1 MPTPQYEIQNVLKR
15 AQEVNISPQFQP
27 WSCVEIITG
36 AQDDDG
42 NDVIYKAPYDQDEF
56 EAAMASG
63 RLLTINNEWGTQAQA
78 NNILALVKGGAY
90 QPYVATG
97 ALLDPSAELGD
108 GVSVNDVYGGIYK
121 MTRNYS
127 SLMAANIEAPQSE
140 EIDHEYPY
148 ESTQNRESTRKFSAM
163 SSELRMNSQ
172 EISAKVSQDGGAQN
186 SVSWSLRPSAW
197 SVYANGNLVFRVNS
211 SGAQVV
217 GKITASSGEIG
228 GFRIGS
234 SYINLNGLS
243 FGGNKQGIYLGD
255 KGLQLGPQSGSHF
268 KASVNGD
275 VEAANMT
282 LTGQLT
288 IGGTGIS
295 ASDLRKGAERAN
307 SGYSGWDG
315 VRNNWN
321 NATTYGTN
329 SYPRYFYCGT
339 LNSKDKQIVMGEM
352 VFTPRF
358 VPAIGLWVLGTGG
371 VG

>member
-1 MPTPQYEIQNVLKR
+1 MSSYEIHNILKR
-15 AQEVNISPQFQP
+15 ARTLEISSPFQP
-27 WSCVEIITG
+27 YSGVEILTG
-36 AQDDDG
+36 LTDDDG
-42 NDVIYKAPYDQDEF
+42 NEVIYYAPSDPNVRN
-56 EAAMASG
+56 SG
-63 RLLTINNEWGTQAQA
+63 RVLTIENPWGTQAQA
-78 NNILALVKGGAY
+78 DNILTQIKGFTY
-90 QPYVATG
+90 QPYDATE
-97 ALLDPSAELGD
+97 AFVDPSAEIGD
-108 GVSVNDVYGGIYK
+108 GVSVNDVYSGIYS
-121 MTRNYS
+121 MSRS
-127 SLMAANIEAPQSE
+127 FSALMPADVSAPQSE

-148 ESTQNRESTRKFSAM
+148 ESMADRSIERRFTAMESEFRIQSG
-163 SSELRMNSQ
+163 
-172 EISAKVSQDGGAQN
+172 EIAAKVSETGGAGN
-186 SVSWSLRPSAW
+186 NVSWSLKSTGWA
-197 SVYANGNLVFRVNS
+197 VYSNGKKVFEVTS
-211 SGAQVV
+211 SGASVS

-288 IGGTGIS
+288 IGGTPIA

-307 SGYSGWDG
+307 SGYSGWNG
-315 VRNNWN
+315 VRDNWN

-329 SYPRYFYCGT
+329 TYPRYFYCGT
-339 LNSKDKQIVMGEM
+339 LNSKDHQIVMGEM

-358 VPAIGLWVLGTGG
+358 VSAIGLWVLGTGG